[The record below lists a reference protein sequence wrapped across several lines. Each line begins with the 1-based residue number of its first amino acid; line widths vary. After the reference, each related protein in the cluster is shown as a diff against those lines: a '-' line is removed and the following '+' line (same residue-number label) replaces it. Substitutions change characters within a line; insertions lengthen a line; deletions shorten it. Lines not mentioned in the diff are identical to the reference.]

1 MKIKTLPL
9 TIFFL
14 SLCIAAMAQTSGT
27 IQFEEKMKMMMVTED
42 SDQIGDIAEHLPKE
56 LKFYKL
62 LYFSPEFSLYTADKT
77 MKQDARNVE
86 VDNDTDNDGP
96 RIVMKMD
103 EPDEQVYCEILT
115 GKKIEKRDLFDRLFI
130 IESDLKKMEWKL
142 TGNQKTI
149 MGYPCQEAIL
159 KDTLIKLTAWFAPSL
174 PVSTGPN
181 GTGNLP
187 GMILEINR
195 DDGKQV
201 ITAVIITL
209 AEVDKKVF
217 VKPSGGKKMTKEE
230 FNKLAEEKRKEMQ
243 EENGGEGNFI
253 IKIRN

>member
-1 MKIKTLPL
+1 MIKKSVYLSIL
-9 TIFFL
+9 FL
-14 SLCIAAMAQTSGT
+14 SLYLAAESQTSGT
-27 IQFEEKMKMMMVTED
+27 IQFEEKMKMLMVTED
-42 SDQIGDIAEHLPKE
+42 SKQMGDLAEQLPKE

-62 LYFSPEFSLYTADKT
+62 LFFSPETSLYTTDKS

-86 VDNDTDNDGP
+86 VENDNDGP
-96 RIVMKMD
+96 RIIMKMD
-103 EPDEQVYCEILT
+103 EPDEQVYCDILT
-115 GKKIEKRDLFDRLFI
+115 GKKIEKRDLFDRPFI
-130 IESDLKKMEWKL
+130 IESDLSKMEWKL

-149 MGYPCQEAIL
+149 LGYPCQEAVL
-159 KDTLIKLTAWFAPSL
+159 RDSLIKLTAWFTVSL

-181 GTGNLP
+181 GIGNLP

-201 ITAVIITL
+201 ITAVKITL
-209 AEVDKKVF
+209 AEVDKKIF

-243 EENGGEGNFI
+243 EENGGDGNII